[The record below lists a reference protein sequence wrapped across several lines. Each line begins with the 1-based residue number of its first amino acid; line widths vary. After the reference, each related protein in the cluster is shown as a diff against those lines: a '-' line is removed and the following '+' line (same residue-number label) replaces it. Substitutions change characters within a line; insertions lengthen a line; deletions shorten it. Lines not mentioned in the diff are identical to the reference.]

1 MSHGSFC
8 HVELSTTDLEA
19 SRTFYQEIFG
29 WTVED
34 VPGMEGYALFTTP
47 DGLGGGLNSGPD
59 ADPPSTQGPILH
71 IEVTDIEAALERIAG
86 FGGRMLLPKT
96 KISDDFGYFA
106 LFLDNVGNR
115 LGLWSK
121 T

>member
-8 HVELSTTDLEA
+8 HVELPTTDLSA
-19 SRTFYQEIFG
+19 SRTFYQEIFE
-29 WTVED
+29 WRVDD
-34 VPGMEGYALFTTP
+34 VPGMDGYALFTTP
-47 DGLGGGLNSGPD
+47 DGLGGGLNADPD
-59 ADPPSTQGPILH
+59 ADAPSAQGPILH
-71 IEVTDIEAALERIAG
+71 IEVVDIEATLEKIASL
-86 FGGRMLLPKT
+86 GGRTLLPKT
-96 KISDDFGYFA
+96 RISDEFGCFA